1 MADVIDATFEQDVIE
16 RSRQVPVVVD
26 LWAPWCGPCKTLG
39 PIIEQVV
46 AETGGAVELAKVDV
60 DQNPGIAQAF
70 RVQSIPAVFALKDG
84 QVVDS
89 FIGAVPEQQVR
100 AFVAKLAP
108 VKSEADLLAEQGA
121 AAGDEA
127 ALRKALALQPGHERA
142 TVALAELLVRQG
154 RGGEALEELAKI
166 PETADVRRVAALAR
180 VGDAPDEV
188 TEELDRLLDQVK
200 ADEDARR
207 RFLDL
212 LEIMGPDD
220 PRTARYRK
228 ALTARLF

>member
-1 MADVIDATFEQDVIE
+1 
-16 RSRQVPVVVD
+16 
-26 LWAPWCGPCKTLG
+26 
-39 PIIEQVV
+39 
-46 AETGGAVELAKVDV
+46 
-60 DQNPGIAQAF
+60 
-70 RVQSIPAVFALKDG
+70 
-84 QVVDS
+84 
-89 FIGAVPEQQVR
+89 
-100 AFVAKLAP
+100 
-108 VKSEADLLAEQGA
+108 
-121 AAGDEA
+121 
-127 ALRKALALQPGHERA
+127 LALQPGHERA